1 MHPKNDIIGWEDR
14 RRLALER
21 HIKRKRKRRPYV
33 KRNLSQLD
41 ATEHAFSKNL
51 PDQEGKKQ
59 DVPGM
64 LEKADEKLEVEPVED
79 STEKQLGNAD
89 CHEVDNGLNVDRM
102 GLCHVMKDNINE
114 EAKKESPRECYE
126 KRQKVEKLNKLL
138 ENLLNKIK
146 WKTIIEAKF
155 EQELRSRCEE
165 KLSENEKEGPTKD
178 GIEACWRDSDQNT
191 GTLGEVGEENILNDR
206 HLEKL
211 THTEEKEHTKATD
224 SESRM
229 AEIRYM

>member
-1 MHPKNDIIGWEDR
+1 MGRQEAPCIRTTYQTKTKEAAICE
-14 RRLALER
+14 
-21 HIKRKRKRRPYV
+21 
-33 KRNLSQLD
+33 LD
-41 ATEHAFSKNL
+41 STEHAFSKNL
-51 PDQEGKKQ
+51 PDQEEKKQ

-64 LEKADEKLEVEPVED
+64 LEKADEKLEVELIED

-89 CHEVDNGLNVDRM
+89 CHEVDNGLNVDKM
-102 GLCHVMKDNINE
+102 ELCHVMKDNINE
-114 EAKKESPRECYE
+114 KAKKDSPRRNAGNE

-146 WKTIIEAKF
+146 WETIIKAKV

-191 GTLGEVGEENILNDR
+191 GTLGEVGEENLLNDR

-211 THTEEKEHTKATD
+211 THTEEKEHTNATD